1 MVPGT
6 ETSVCPCC
14 CVVVVV
20 SCCVVVVVSC
30 CSAACKPVSRFA
42 MSLFMTASS
51 MTTSLS
57 AAADPPS
64 EVRSRGDGTTIG
76 ANRAYEIE
84 SDMRKAERL
93 MASNVFLQFHIY
105 CFRVFKNR
113 TEILLILTCRH
124 CSLKLYQHR
133 ILKIVT

>member
-64 EVRSRGDGTTIG
+64 EVRSRGGGTTIG
-76 ANRAYEIE
+76 ANKAYE

-93 MASNVFLQFHIY
+93 MVVKRGQVGGVQ
-105 CFRVFKNR
+105 CFF
-113 TEILLILTCRH
+113 TIPYLLFQGI
-124 CSLKLYQHR
+124 
-133 ILKIVT
+133 